1 MLDAG
6 RVITGL
12 AGGICSVA
20 TPTYIGEISIPSIR
34 GTLGNFFQLLIVFG
48 IFVTSLMGL
57 GLMDSQ
63 SGFTWR
69 WISVVCAVVPI
80 IFLLSML
87 FVPESPFYLMKK
99 GENLK
104 KFLEENSPFLFLQP
118 KLTN

>member
-34 GTLGNFFQLLIVFG
+34 GTLGNFFQLLTVFG

-99 GENLK
+99 GENFWK
-104 KFLEENSPFLFLQP
+104 KFLFYSRNLQIDNI
-118 KLTN
+118 L